1 VRLRITLAPHQRA
14 LVCPVPNDTRILH
27 RRWKTRARAHAARM
41 HVNGALAATVLLER
55 CARVVGTVRNKN
67 RSLPKPRGPH
77 RMTVVIPIRTY
88 ASRPLGESNNFDAF
102 VFIFLNSSSHLNN
115 LITSCRITATI
126 YIRNINIL
134 YPFIR
139 AERVSVFDMR

>member
-14 LVCPVPNDTRILH
+14 LVRPVPNDTRILD
-27 RRWKTRARAHAARM
+27 RRWKTRARAHAA
-41 HVNGALAATVLLER
+41 VLLER

-77 RMTVVIPIRTY
+77 RMTVVIPIGTY
-88 ASRPLGESNNFDAF
+88 ASRPLAESNNFDAF

-126 YIRNINIL
+126 YMRNINIL

-139 AERVSVFDMR
+139 AERVSAFDMR